1 MSLAGP
7 PALTQC
13 LSRRPSRRL
22 PGPVWAAVAALVL
35 HAGLW
40 AGLQASRGDRVATGS
55 GARTAEAPAQRATQV
70 RLIRP
75 VSPSD
80 ASLLTTV
87 APESTQPAWATPP
100 AAAEPPQ
107 AEPPQ
112 AEAVEAPPAGSS
124 DTYLSRDAVDLGPQ
138 PVGLIQ
144 IPYPDGVQPA
154 TQRALQAGQV
164 HTGRLTLYID
174 ENGSVRRV
182 QIHGDEL
189 PAPFQEAARNAF
201 LQARFVPGQ
210 RMGQPVKVRID
221 IEVSFDDRDLAP
233 AAARAEARPEA

>member
-1 MSLAGP
+1 MSLA
-7 PALTQC
+7 
-13 LSRRPSRRL
+13 SPSATPRRL
-22 PGPVWAAVAALVL
+22 PAPVWAAAAALVL

-40 AGLQASRGDRVATGS
+40 AGLQAGRGDWVAPGS
-55 GARTAEAPAQRATQV
+55 GARTTEARAQQALQIRLASPNDVSRVTASAPPPLDESWVTHQTAVPPEPEPEAAADAPAT
-70 RLIRP
+70 
-75 VSPSD
+75 
-80 ASLLTTV
+80 
-87 APESTQPAWATPP
+87 
-100 AAAEPPQ
+100 PQ
-107 AEPPQ
+107 A
-112 AEAVEAPPAGSS
+112 AGT

-144 IPYPDGVQPA
+144 IPYPEGVQPA
-154 TQRALQAGQV
+154 TESALQAGQV

-182 QIHGDEL
+182 QVHGDEL

-233 AAARAEARPEA
+233 AAARAQARPEA